1 MTEENNNQEDTI
13 NKQIP
18 YYETIMEGLEPL
30 CPQEMTEYNGEDITQ
45 FREIKTE
52 SFTQHLRAYKADK
65 VSKILTLTT
74 EVMGGA
80 IVVYGTTIIPEDD
93 YPLPL
98 FTSEVVFTANHLS
111 LRVDLIP
118 LADLTMDEP
127 YIEKYMMPME
137 DLWKKYR
144 KIEGAGIERYVWQRV
159 MLSPFY
165 TYGKY
170 KYSLEDI
177 GKKSLDITTEYLN
190 VYTKLWAEAEPADP
204 EYMGKLNERKKTMLK
219 TMCEY
224 DPGEFW
230 LKQDLGE
237 EKAKKI
243 LSLLF

>member
-1 MTEENNNQEDTI
+1 MTEAKKNQEDQI

-18 YYETIMEGLEPL
+18 YYEKIMKSLEPL
-30 CPQEMTEYNGEDITQ
+30 FPQAMTEYNGEDITQ
-45 FREIKTE
+45 FHEIKTE
-52 SFTQHLRAYKADK
+52 GFTQHLRAFKADK
-65 VSKILTLTT
+65 ISKILTLTT

-80 IVVYGTTIIPEDD
+80 IVVYGTTIIPEDN

-98 FTSEVVFTANHLS
+98 FTSEVVFTATHLS

-127 YIEKYMMPME
+127 YLEKYMMPME

-177 GKKSLDITTEYLN
+177 DKKCLDITAEYLDLY
-190 VYTKLWAEAEPADP
+190 VKLWKDVQPADP
-204 EYMGKLNERKKTMLK
+204 GYMERLNERKKVMLK

-243 LSLLF
+243 LALLF